1 MSSNRFTRKRKLGKN
16 KLRKAA
22 GLPSD
27 SNKEIQAAIVN
38 SLNHQGARSFSKI
51 AQLGHKYSII
61 KFSSKVYQDPY
72 DVDRLRINLE
82 VEDVT
87 TGESYSVYMAHG
99 VVTTLQ
105 RILANL
111 TRKYGQ
117 KVDLKNVTGL
127 VVVCTGFHDGPG
139 KMEGQ
144 RIATLEYE
152 VGGMKFQQPPVVTD
166 EDDEDDD
173 DEETDLEDTHFVEML
188 AAEAT
193 ACTRGVVA
201 SVSGSD

>member
-1 MSSNRFTRKRKLGKN
+1 MSSNSFTRKRKLGKN

-61 KFSSKVYQDPY
+61 KFCSKVYQDPY
-72 DVDRLRINLE
+72 DEARLRINLE

-87 TGESYSVYMAHG
+87 TGENYSVYMAHG

-105 RILANL
+105 RILTNL
-111 TRKYGQ
+111 TRKYGH

-127 VVVCTGFHDGPG
+127 VVLCTGFHDGSG
-139 KMEGQ
+139 KLEGQ

-152 VGGMKFQQPPVVTD
+152 VGGMKFQQPSVVTD
-166 EDDEDDD
+166 DDD
-173 DEETDLEDTHFVEML
+173 DDDETDLEDSQFVEML
-188 AAEAT
+188 AAA
-193 ACTRGVVA
+193 APPCRDVGA